1 MSKAAGI
8 LVLTTILALPGCGE
22 RPAGESRELS
32 PEALLGT
39 GRGLDHVMVA
49 VRDLEA
55 AETLFTETLG
65 FRAGH
70 RAQLKGLENLAV
82 WFSDTTYLELL
93 TVRDQ
98 ELAMELIPSLP
109 AFLER
114 HEGAMGLGLAVSSA
128 QAAAD
133 LLAARGFAITGPSEG
148 SVSYAESE
156 EPVVIGR
163 YVVFREPV
171 VPAND
176 VFFFEYDTT
185 MLADLAALYPERAP
199 MRFTN
204 HPNTALGLE
213 AVWMAVRDLKAA
225 ADAYASVELP
235 TVRRLDMPLLGAEAR
250 EIQAGLGTILLL
262 QPSDEAGAV
271 ASFLAERG
279 EGVMGVSIE
288 VRDLDRVLWM
298 IEFNTDLELVP
309 YDGPFGQSLL
319 IPGELA
325 RGIWIEF
332 FKR

>member
-55 AETLFTETLG
+55 AERLFFERLG
-65 FRAGH
+65 FTPGPH
-70 RAQLKGLENLAV
+70 GQLEGLENLAI

-98 ELAMELIPSLP
+98 ELATQLRPSVP

-114 HEGAMGLGLAVSSA
+114 HEGAVGVGIAVSSA

-133 LLAARGFAITGPSEG
+133 LLAAKGLAIGGPTEG
-148 SVSYAESE
+148 SVSYEEME
-156 EPVVIGR
+156 EPAVIGR
-163 YVVFREPV
+163 YVVVREPV

-176 VFFFEYDTT
+176 VFLFEYDTT
-185 MLADLAALYPERAP
+185 ALAELSALYPERTP

-213 AVWMAVRDLKAA
+213 AVWIAVGDLEAA
-225 ADAYASVELP
+225 TDAYASVELP
-235 TVRRLDMPLLGAEAR
+235 MLRRLDMPRLAAEAR
-250 EIQAGLGTILLL
+250 EIEAGLGAILLL
-262 QPSDEAGAV
+262 RPSDEAGAV

-288 VRDLDRVLWM
+288 VRDLDRALWI
-298 IEFNTDLELVP
+298 IETNTDLELVP
-309 YDGPFGQSLL
+309 YDGPFGRSVL
-319 IPGELA
+319 IPADMACGV
-325 RGIWIEF
+325 WIEF
-332 FKR
+332 FRR